1 MDPVAEMFTDNIVVV
16 YFFYGLAFFCMG
28 LFVWMESSRTSQI
41 RISRAFIF
49 LAGFGIIHGLHEWF
63 EMFQIMAAS
72 GVTTIPEWLLLNEI
86 RIPHLIVS
94 FVLLILFGVKLLFS
108 AYRKNGNE
116 RRVTYGAAGALV
128 ALWFITVLI
137 TRWIYD
143 PEPEE
148 FVTAVDVL
156 GRYILGIPGA
166 MLAAWAIILEQ
177 RSLRKRQILTFGRDL
192 QWAAWALILYGVIG
206 QAFAPE
212 SFLFPSNVINSR
224 LFLETFGFPVQFFRA
239 VEAVLMAFFFIRA
252 LRVFELERQKRL
264 TKAQDERL
272 IAQQQALETQRSAK
286 EATEQ
291 LNQDLRQREE
301 LLGELLHQVVS
312 AQEHERERIARELH
326 DGTGQ
331 ILTGLGM
338 GLAAANDSV
347 STDPELAS
355 KQLSELKRLNAQA
368 LEDLHLLIRELRPS
382 VLDDLGLVPA
392 LQSQVRQ
399 FESRTGV
406 RTSFLIE
413 GKRRRLQPELE
424 TVVFRI
430 GQEALTNVA
439 KHANAESTEV
449 KLGFYEN
456 CLKLMVKDNGQGF
469 DTAVALQ
476 PGDQDRTAWGLL
488 GIQERVAIAGGVCF
502 ILSEPGQ
509 GTTIHATIP
518 ISCREVNNGQDKPDT
533 GG

>member
-1 MDPVAEMFTDNIVVV
+1 MDPVAQLFTDNIVVV
-16 YFFYGLAFFCMG
+16 YFVYGLAFFCMG
-28 LFVWMESSRTSQI
+28 LFVWMESSRTSEI

-72 GVTTIPEWLLLNEI
+72 GVTALPEWLLLNEI

-94 FVLLILFGVKLLFS
+94 FLLLILFGVKLLFS
-108 AYRKNGNE
+108 TYRKNGDE
-116 RRVTYGAAGALV
+116 RRVTYGAAGALL
-128 ALWFITVLI
+128 ALWFVTVLA

-166 MLAAWAIILEQ
+166 LLAAWAIVLEQ
-177 RSLRKRQILTFGRDL
+177 RSLRKRKIVGFGRDL
-192 QWAAWALILYGVIG
+192 QWAAWALILYGVVG
-206 QAFAPE
+206 QIFAPE

-224 LFLETFGFPVQFFRA
+224 VFLETFGIPIQFFRA
-239 VEAVLMAFFFIRA
+239 VEAALMAVFFIRA
-252 LRVFELERQKRL
+252 LRVFELDRQKRL
-264 TKAQDERL
+264 AQAQDERL
-272 IAQQQALETQRSAK
+272 IAQQQALETQQVAK

-291 LNQDLRQREE
+291 LNQDLREREE

-312 AQEHERERIARELH
+312 AQENERERIARELH

-331 ILTGLGM
+331 ILTGLGL
-338 GLAAANDSV
+338 GLAAAGESINSNPD
-347 STDPELAS
+347 LAVN
-355 KQLSELKRLNAQA
+355 QLAELKRLNNQA
-368 LEDLHLLIRELRPS
+368 LEELRLLIRDLRPS

-392 LQSQVRQ
+392 LQSQVRL
-399 FESRTGV
+399 FETRAGIP
-406 RTSFLIE
+406 TSFLIQ

-439 KHANAESTEV
+439 KHAAADSVSVELQFNQ
-449 KLGFYEN
+449 N
-456 CLKLMVKDNGQGF
+456 CLKLTVKDDGQGF
-469 DTAVALQ
+469 NTDRILH
-476 PGDQDRTAWGLL
+476 PGGEQRKAWGLL
-488 GIQERVAIAGGVCF
+488 GIQERVAIVGGVCF
-502 ILSEPGQ
+502 IISEPGQ
-509 GTTIHATIP
+509 GTTIHVSVP
-518 ISCREVNNGQDKPDT
+518 VSFREVNSGQDKPDT